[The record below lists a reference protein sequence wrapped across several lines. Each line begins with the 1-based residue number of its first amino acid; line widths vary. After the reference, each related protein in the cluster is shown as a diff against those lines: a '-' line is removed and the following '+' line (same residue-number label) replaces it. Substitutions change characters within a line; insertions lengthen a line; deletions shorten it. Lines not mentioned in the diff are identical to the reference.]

1 MKHLWWILLVLVWV
15 LPMVSC
21 EDTSGPETTQNNQK
35 DDTDEDRDQKVTF
48 TLVKAVEYG
57 DCDGWK
63 CEATS
68 TSGSDFKGDVYVQLD
83 DQSKVTLWDVSW
95 NDASGTKTLNKTK
108 TFIVKKGQKVTAWSS
123 GLKDSDNWTNKDEDI
138 SEFKKEF
145 YYPIKSYDDLTF
157 DCIHGTWGSG
167 CYCCITFHWK
177 IEAEFIDPVE

>member
-57 DCDGWK
+57 DCDSWA
-63 CEATS
+63 CEAWS
-68 TSGSDFKGDVYVQLD
+68 DAGSEFRGDVYVQVEGLT
-83 DQSKVTLWDVSW
+83 KYKLWDVSW
-95 NDASGTKTLNKTK
+95 NNARGTKTLNKSIEYNIPKDTK
-108 TFIVKKGQKVTAWSS
+108 ITIWSEGLIDHDDVS
-123 GLKDSDNWTNKDEDI
+123 GNEGISD
-138 SEFKKEF
+138 FKKEF

-157 DCIHGTWGSG
+157 DCLHGTYGSG

-177 IEAEFIDPVE
+177 IEAEFIDPVD